1 MSAAHR
7 VVLLV
12 TLAAMSSMSTGALAS
27 GSDIGGATGKDVRGV
42 RTMTVVDDTGRQV
55 TVTYPPQRI
64 VSLAPGATE
73 MLFAVGAG
81 DRVVATDDL
90 SDEPPA
96 AQKLPKLGE
105 LASIDI
111 ERLIATRPAVV
122 VVWPY
127 GTSPAQIALLSR
139 LGLPVYR
146 EEPLTLD
153 GIAASIRRL
162 GRLAGTSP
170 VADRVADAL
179 QGRLAALAN
188 RYGRVRSPPTALLEV
203 WDKPLYTVGGREPMS
218 DALRVC
224 GARNVFDDL
233 RQAAPA
239 ISVEAVIARNPDII
253 IAAAPP
259 GKGAAWL
266 ASWRRFP
273 MLRAVRNG
281 RLIAFD
287 DQRLSG
293 LGPGTIEATA
303 ELCKRLAA
311 L

>member
-1 MSAAHR
+1 MSALR
-7 VVLLV
+7 GFVLPIAL
-12 TLAAMSSMSTGALAS
+12 TAICSMSLYALAS
-27 GSDIGGATGKDVRGV
+27 EVAVGA
-42 RTMTVVDDTGRQV
+42 RTSRAAESARTLTVVDDTGHRV
-55 TVTYPPQRI
+55 TVSYPPQRI
-64 VSLAPGATE
+64 VSLAPAATE
-73 MLFAVGAG
+73 MLFAIGAG

-96 AQKLPKLGE
+96 ARNLPKLGE
-105 LASIDI
+105 LASIDV

-122 VVWPY
+122 VVWTY
-127 GTSPAQIALLSR
+127 GTSPAQIALLGR

-153 GIAASIRRL
+153 EIAASMRRL
-162 GRLAGTSP
+162 GRLAGTSAA
-170 VADRVADAL
+170 ADRAADAL
-179 QGRLAALAN
+179 QARLAALVS
-188 RYGRVRSPPTALLEV
+188 RYGHVRNPPTALLEV

-224 GARNVFDDL
+224 GARNVFGDL

-239 ISVEAVIARNPDII
+239 ISVEAVIARDPDII

-266 ASWRRFP
+266 ASWRRFSI
-273 MLRAVRNG
+273 LRAVRNG

-293 LGPGTIEATA
+293 LGPGAIEATA

>member
-1 MSAAHR
+1 M
-7 VVLLV
+7 
-12 TLAAMSSMSTGALAS
+12 
-27 GSDIGGATGKDVRGV
+27 
-42 RTMTVVDDTGRQV
+42 MTIVDDTGDRV
-55 TVTYPPQRI
+55 TVPYPPQRI

-96 AQKLPKLGE
+96 ARKLPKLGE
-105 LASIDI
+105 LANIDV
-111 ERLIATRPAVV
+111 ERLIATKPAVV
-122 VVWPY
+122 VVWSY
-127 GTSPAQIALLSR
+127 GTSAAQIALLGR

-146 EEPLTLD
+146 EESLTLD
-153 GIAASIRRL
+153 GIAASMRRL
-162 GRLAGTSP
+162 GRLAGTSA

-179 QGRLAALAN
+179 QARLAALTS
-188 RYGRVRSPPTALLEV
+188 RYGQARSPPTALLEV

-224 GARNVFDDL
+224 GARNVFGDL
-233 RQAAPA
+233 QQAAPA
-239 ISVEAVIARNPDII
+239 VSVEAVIARNPDII

-273 MLRAVRNG
+273 MLRAVRNK

-293 LGPGTIEATA
+293 LGPGAIEATA

>member
-1 MSAAHR
+1 MSAAR
-7 VVLLV
+7 SVVLLA
-12 TLAAMSSMSTGALAS
+12 TLAAVGSMASYALAS
-27 GSDIGGATGKDVRGV
+27 GVDVEAGPGRAIENV
-42 RTMTVVDDTGRQV
+42 RTMTVVDDTGHRV

-96 AQKLPKLGE
+96 ARKLPKLGE
-105 LASIDI
+105 LADIDV
-111 ERLIATRPAVV
+111 ERLIAAKPAVV
-122 VVWPY
+122 VVWSY
-127 GTSPAQIALLSR
+127 GTSAAQIALLGR

-146 EEPLTLD
+146 EESLTLK
-153 GIAASIRRL
+153 GIAASMRRL
-162 GRLAGTSP
+162 GRLAGTSA

-179 QGRLAALAN
+179 QARLAALTG
-188 RYGRVRSPPTALLEV
+188 RYGQVRTPPTALLEV

-233 RQAAPA
+233 QQAAPA
-239 ISVEAVIARNPDII
+239 VSVEAVIARNPDII

-293 LGPGTIEATA
+293 LGPGAIEATA